1 MEKTIIETMFLLLKD
16 YISQPFEFT
25 QKRFDQTASFVVDK
39 NDQVKLTRDL
49 SLIYFYY
56 LDVLIFTINAKDG
69 FNFASGLVEINS
81 ENREIILKRV
91 DVH

>member
-1 MEKTIIETMFLLLKD
+1 MYLLLKD
-16 YISQPFEFT
+16 YISQPFELT
-25 QKRFDQTASFVVDK
+25 QKRFGQTASFVVEK

-56 LDVLIFTINAKDG
+56 LDVLIFTIKANDG
-69 FNFASGLVEINS
+69 FNLTSEFVEINS

-91 DVH
+91 DIH